1 MPTLRQLTYLD
12 ALARHRHFGRAADA
26 TAVTQPALSMQIKEL
41 EAELG
46 LILVE
51 RGGKSIGLTAEGRI
65 VAARAAAIL
74 RDVQDLVDSARVQS
88 GKVLT
93 GSLRLGVIPSVAPYL
108 LPRLLPALQHHY
120 PTCAPLVRET
130 QTQTLLDELQRGDL
144 DVVIAALPLAGS
156 GIETLGL
163 FNDPFLLA
171 APAARVDLP
180 TQANARLLN
189 EETILLLEEG
199 HCLRDQT
206 LDVCAAGGADAAR
219 IGPFG
224 ATNLATLASM
234 VANGYGV
241 TLLPALAIMD
251 QPDDPRIRLIPF
263 AEPRP
268 FRTIALAWRRRTP
281 RERDFRAL
289 GELLSQIGTIPASLS
304 ATGRPSAVESS

>member
-1 MPTLRQLTYLD
+1 MPTLRQLAYLD

-26 TAVTQPALSMQIKEL
+26 AAVTQPALSMQIKEL

-46 LILVE
+46 LTLVE
-51 RGGKSIGLTAEGRI
+51 RRNKGIGLTAEGRV
-65 VAARAAAIL
+65 VAARAAIIL

-93 GSLRLGVIPSVAPYL
+93 GPLRLGVIPSVAPYL

-120 PTCAPLVRET
+120 PACAPLVRET
-130 QTQTLLDELQRGDL
+130 QTQTLLEELQRGDL
-144 DVVIAALPLAGS
+144 DIVIAALPLGGS
-156 GIETLGL
+156 GIETLPL
-163 FNDPFLLA
+163 FDDPFLLA
-171 APAARVDLP
+171 APVARADLP
-180 TQANARLLN
+180 ARANAQILN
-189 EETILLLEEG
+189 QETILLLEEG

-206 LDVCAAGGADAAR
+206 LDVCAAGGGDAR

-241 TLLPALAIMD
+241 TLLPTLAIKD
-251 QPDDPRIRLIPF
+251 QPADPRIRLIPF
-263 AEPRP
+263 KDPAP

-289 GELLSQIGTIPASLS
+289 GALLSK
-304 ATGRPSAVESS
+304 TG